1 MFFPLYIYLGNSTSI
16 TAPVLLCVIML
27 FICALLFI
35 AVLLIMFYKKKS
47 KAKQGNTTSDLEGK
61 RETDHTYEDV
71 RNLSSEPAMAVTS
84 VTQNIAYGY
93 ISNQSVKCTSLA
105 I

>member
-1 MFFPLYIYLGNSTSI
+1 
-16 TAPVLLCVIML
+16 
-27 FICALLFI
+27 
-35 AVLLIMFYKKKS
+35 MFYKKKS

-61 RETDHTYEDV
+61 QETDHTYEDI
-71 RNLSSEPAMAVTS
+71 RNLSPEPAMAVTS

-93 ISNQSVKCTSLA
+93 ISNQSYKCTSPA